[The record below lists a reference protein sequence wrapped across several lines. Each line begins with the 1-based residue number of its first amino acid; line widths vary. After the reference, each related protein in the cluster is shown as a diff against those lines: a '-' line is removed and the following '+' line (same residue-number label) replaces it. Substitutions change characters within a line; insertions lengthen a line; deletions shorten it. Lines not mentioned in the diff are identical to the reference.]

1 MEKCSTV
8 FRFPMLNIQ
17 DIDCPAYFLV
27 IEVPWQ
33 EVIEVPWQ
41 EVNCLQILNA
51 KHSGHWLPSLL
62 FGHWG
67 TLTRGVNS
75 CLYIL
80 IVKPIKVSSFE
91 PELNQRPKD
100 VNICNLQS
108 SALPTELSKGRFMF
122 NSVAF
127 FWKMS
132 ISWLENVQ
140 QCWESLC

>member
-1 MEKCSTV
+1 
-8 FRFPMLNIQ
+8 MLNIQ

-33 EVIEVPWQ
+33 EV
-41 EVNCLQILNA
+41 
-51 KHSGHWLPSLL
+51 
-62 FGHWG
+62 
-67 TLTRGVNS
+67 VNS

-108 SALPTELSKGRFMF
+108 SALPTELSKGHFMF

-132 ISWLENVQ
+132 DPG
-140 QCWESLC
+140 